1 MNQSTTLAV
10 VGGDVRQA
18 YLAELLHEAGH
29 TVRTFALERR
39 PAAGCTAVSD
49 LQACLADARAV
60 ILPMPVQTG
69 DGSLNAP
76 LANAQHTIG
85 DVLDAIPAGTLTL
98 AGAVPFSVHARAVQN
113 GLTLIDYFSR
123 EELAI
128 RNAVPAAF
136 AKTQAVRLQAAG
148 FLPEILHES
157 RTEFAVARRLLILC
171 TRFTEIPGKHGFITL
186 IPCAVNGVAHVALH
200 ITAFAVQLLRD
211 TVVNDLS
218 DAGTVGLPIQAHG
231 QQCTLIADRL
241 LAHTQLTQDL
251 GQPLLH
257 RVSPTGT
264 GDRQLDALIQCIR
277 ADWLTQQH
285 VNVQQAALH
294 IGLAADERAEQ
305 DNARIPH
312 LILSHP

>member
-49 LQACLADARAV
+49 LQACLDDARAV
-60 ILPMPVQTG
+60 ILPMPVQMG

-113 GLTLIDYFSR
+113 GLTLIDYLSR

-136 AKTQAVRLQAAG
+136 AKSTGCPVTGGRLPAGDTPREPHRIRGCSAA
-148 FLPEILHES
+148 PYPVH
-157 RTEFAVARRLLILC
+157 
-171 TRFTEIPGKHGFITL
+171 
-186 IPCAVNGVAHVALH
+186 ALH
-200 ITAFAVQLLRD
+200 RNT
-211 TVVNDLS
+211 
-218 DAGTVGLPIQAHG
+218 
-231 QQCTLIADRL
+231 
-241 LAHTQLTQDL
+241 
-251 GQPLLH
+251 
-257 RVSPTGT
+257 
-264 GDRQLDALIQCIR
+264 
-277 ADWLTQQH
+277 W
-285 VNVQQAALH
+285 
-294 IGLAADERAEQ
+294 
-305 DNARIPH
+305 
-312 LILSHP
+312 

>member
-39 PAAGCTAVSD
+39 PAADCTAVSD
-49 LQACLADARAV
+49 LQACLDDARAV

-113 GLTLIDYFSR
+113 GLTLIDYLSR

-136 AKTQAVRLQAAG
+136 AKSTGCPVTGGRLPAGDTPREPHRIRGCSAA
-148 FLPEILHES
+148 PYPVH
-157 RTEFAVARRLLILC
+157 
-171 TRFTEIPGKHGFITL
+171 
-186 IPCAVNGVAHVALH
+186 ALH
-200 ITAFAVQLLRD
+200 RNTWQARLYHTYPMRGERRSACCAPHYRLRC
-211 TVVNDLS
+211 S
-218 DAGTVGLPIQAHG
+218 AA
-231 QQCTLIADRL
+231 A
-241 LAHTQLTQDL
+241 
-251 GQPLLH
+251 
-257 RVSPTGT
+257 
-264 GDRQLDALIQCIR
+264 
-277 ADWLTQQH
+277 QH
-285 VNVQQAALH
+285 C
-294 IGLAADERAEQ
+294 DK
-305 DNARIPH
+305 
-312 LILSHP
+312 

>member
-49 LQACLADARAV
+49 LQACLDDARAV
-60 ILPMPVQTG
+60 ILPMPVQMG

-113 GLTLIDYFSR
+113 GLTLIDYLSR

-136 AKTQAVRLQAAG
+136 AKKHRLSGYRRQASCRRYSTRAAQN
-148 FLPEILHES
+148 S
-157 RTEFAVARRLLILC
+157 RLLGGSLS
-171 TRFTEIPGKHGFITL
+171 
-186 IPCAVNGVAHVALH
+186 CARASPKYLAS
-200 ITAFAVQLLRD
+200 TA
-211 TVVNDLS
+211 
-218 DAGTVGLPIQAHG
+218 
-231 QQCTLIADRL
+231 
-241 LAHTQLTQDL
+241 
-251 GQPLLH
+251 
-257 RVSPTGT
+257 
-264 GDRQLDALIQCIR
+264 
-277 ADWLTQQH
+277 
-285 VNVQQAALH
+285 
-294 IGLAADERAEQ
+294 
-305 DNARIPH
+305 
-312 LILSHP
+312 LSHLSHAR

>member
-39 PAAGCTAVSD
+39 PAAGCTAASD
-49 LQACLADARAV
+49 LQACLDDARAV
-60 ILPMPVQTG
+60 ILPMPVQMG

-113 GLTLIDYFSR
+113 GLTLIDYLSR

-136 AKTQAVRLQAAG
+136 AKSTGCPVTGGRLPAGDTPREPHRIRGCSAAPYPVHALHRNTWQA
-148 FLPEILHES
+148 
-157 RTEFAVARRLLILC
+157 
-171 TRFTEIPGKHGFITL
+171 L
-186 IPCAVNGVAHVALH
+186 IPCAVNGVSHIALH

-211 TVVNDLS
+211 TVINDLG

-294 IGLAADERAEQ
+294 IGLTADERAEQ

>member
-39 PAAGCTAVSD
+39 PAAGCMAVSD
-49 LQACLADARAV
+49 LQACLDDARAV
-60 ILPMPVQTG
+60 ILPMPVQMG

-113 GLTLIDYFSR
+113 GLILIDYLSR

-136 AKTQAVRLQAAG
+136 AKSTGYPVTGGRLPAGDTPREPHRIRGCSAA
-148 FLPEILHES
+148 PYPVH
-157 RTEFAVARRLLILC
+157 
-171 TRFTEIPGKHGFITL
+171 
-186 IPCAVNGVAHVALH
+186 ALH
-200 ITAFAVQLLRD
+200 RNTW
-211 TVVNDLS
+211 
-218 DAGTVGLPIQAHG
+218 QARLYH
-231 QQCTLIADRL
+231 TYPMHADRL

-285 VNVQQAALH
+285 VNVQ
-294 IGLAADERAEQ
+294 
-305 DNARIPH
+305 
-312 LILSHP
+312 

>member
-113 GLTLIDYFSR
+113 GLSLIDYLSR

-136 AKTQAVRLQAAG
+136 AKSTGCPVTGGRLPAG
-148 FLPEILHES
+148 DTPREPHRIRGCSEAPSPVH
-157 RTEFAVARRLLILC
+157 
-171 TRFTEIPGKHGFITL
+171 
-186 IPCAVNGVAHVALH
+186 ALH
-200 ITAFAVQLLRD
+200 RNTWQARLYHTYPMRGEPRSAYCAPHYCLRC
-211 TVVNDLS
+211 S
-218 DAGTVGLPIQAHG
+218 
-231 QQCTLIADRL
+231 
-241 LAHTQLTQDL
+241 
-251 GQPLLH
+251 
-257 RVSPTGT
+257 S
-264 GDRQLDALIQCIR
+264 
-277 ADWLTQQH
+277 
-285 VNVQQAALH
+285 AARH
-294 IGLAADERAEQ
+294 CDK
-305 DNARIPH
+305 
-312 LILSHP
+312 

>member
-113 GLTLIDYFSR
+113 GLTLIDYLSR

-128 RNAVPAAF
+128 RNAVPAGD
-136 AKTQAVRLQAAG
+136 TPREPHRIRDCSAA
-148 FLPEILHES
+148 PYPVH
-157 RTEFAVARRLLILC
+157 
-171 TRFTEIPGKHGFITL
+171 
-186 IPCAVNGVAHVALH
+186 ALH
-200 ITAFAVQLLRD
+200 RNTWQARLYHTYPMRDEQRIAYCAPHYRLRC
-211 TVVNDLS
+211 S
-218 DAGTVGLPIQAHG
+218 
-231 QQCTLIADRL
+231 
-241 LAHTQLTQDL
+241 
-251 GQPLLH
+251 
-257 RVSPTGT
+257 
-264 GDRQLDALIQCIR
+264 
-277 ADWLTQQH
+277 
-285 VNVQQAALH
+285 AA
-294 IGLAADERAEQ
+294 
-305 DNARIPH
+305 ARH
-312 LILSHP
+312 CGK

>member
-49 LQACLADARAV
+49 LQACLDDARAV
-60 ILPMPVQTG
+60 ILPMPVQMG

-113 GLTLIDYFSR
+113 GLTLIDYLSR

-136 AKTQAVRLQAAG
+136 AKSTGCPVTGGSLPAGDTPREPHRIRGCSAA
-148 FLPEILHES
+148 PYPVH
-157 RTEFAVARRLLILC
+157 
-171 TRFTEIPGKHGFITL
+171 
-186 IPCAVNGVAHVALH
+186 ALH
-200 ITAFAVQLLRD
+200 RNTWQARLYHTYPMRGERRIAYCAPHYRLRC
-211 TVVNDLS
+211 S
-218 DAGTVGLPIQAHG
+218 
-231 QQCTLIADRL
+231 
-241 LAHTQLTQDL
+241 
-251 GQPLLH
+251 
-257 RVSPTGT
+257 
-264 GDRQLDALIQCIR
+264 
-277 ADWLTQQH
+277 
-285 VNVQQAALH
+285 AA
-294 IGLAADERAEQ
+294 
-305 DNARIPH
+305 ARH
-312 LILSHP
+312 CDK

>member
-49 LQACLADARAV
+49 LQACLDDARAV
-60 ILPMPVQTG
+60 ILPMPVQMG

-113 GLTLIDYFSR
+113 GLTLIDYLSR

-136 AKTQAVRLQAAG
+136 AKSTGCPVTGGRLPAGDTPREPHRIRGCSAA
-148 FLPEILHES
+148 PYPVHALH
-157 RTEFAVARRLLILC
+157 R
-171 TRFTEIPGKHGFITL
+171 IPGKHGFITL
-186 IPCAVNGVAHVALH
+186 IPCAMNGVAHIALH

-211 TVVNDLS
+211 TVINDLG

-241 LAHTQLTQDL
+241 LAHTQLPQDL

-285 VNVQQAALH
+285 VNVQQTALH
-294 IGLAADERAEQ
+294 IGLTADERAEQ

>member
-113 GLTLIDYFSR
+113 GLTLIDYLSR

-136 AKTQAVRLQAAG
+136 AKSTGCPVTGGRLPAG
-148 FLPEILHES
+148 
-157 RTEFAVARRLLILC
+157 
-171 TRFTEIPGKHGFITL
+171 
-186 IPCAVNGVAHVALH
+186 
-200 ITAFAVQLLRD
+200 D
-211 TVVNDLS
+211 T
-218 DAGTVGLPIQAHG
+218 P
-231 QQCTLIADRL
+231 RE
-241 LAHTQLTQDL
+241 
-251 GQPLLH
+251 PH
-257 RVSPTGT
+257 R
-264 GDRQLDALIQCIR
+264 IR
-277 ADWLTQQH
+277 
-285 VNVQQAALH
+285 
-294 IGLAADERAEQ
+294 GC
-305 DNARIPH
+305 
-312 LILSHP
+312 

>member
-49 LQACLADARAV
+49 LQACLDDARAV
-60 ILPMPVQTG
+60 ILPMPVQMG

-113 GLTLIDYFSR
+113 GLTLIDYLSR

-136 AKTQAVRLQAAG
+136 AKSTGCPVTGGRLPAGDTPREPHRIRGCSAA
-148 FLPEILHES
+148 PYPVH
-157 RTEFAVARRLLILC
+157 A
-171 TRFTEIPGKHGFITL
+171 
-186 IPCAVNGVAHVALH
+186 
-200 ITAFAVQLLRD
+200 
-211 TVVNDLS
+211 
-218 DAGTVGLPIQAHG
+218 
-231 QQCTLIADRL
+231 
-241 LAHTQLTQDL
+241 
-251 GQPLLH
+251 LH

-285 VNVQQAALH
+285 VNVQQTALY
-294 IGLAADERAEQ
+294 IGLTADERAEQ